1 MAIYKEDIQTIDL
14 ETGTIAR
21 TFRNKSLG
29 EGDWYGDR
37 FGVIVLRGGQ
47 PVDLTGVSVSGF
59 FIRANGTTEA
69 LSGSRSGN
77 KCWVDLPAA
86 CYAVEGNFTLGI
98 KLTHSVTTVTARIV
112 DGTIVNTTLG
122 SINDPGSIIPDITS
136 FGTLV
141 GQAEDA
147 ADTIESFDITETLIS
162 GTRYRLGVVEA
173 T

>member
-14 ETGTIAR
+14 ETGTISR
-21 TFRNKSLG
+21 TFLNKVLG
-29 EGDWYGDR
+29 EGDAYGDR
-37 FGVIVLRGGQ
+37 FGVIVQRGGQ

-59 FIRANGTTEA
+59 FIRANGTTES
-69 LSGSRSGN
+69 LSGSRSGS

-98 KLTHSVTTVTARIV
+98 KLTHSGTTVTARIV
-112 DGTIVNTTLG
+112 DGTIVNTSLG
-122 SINDPGSIIPDITS
+122 SIYDPGSLIPDLADWTA
-136 FGTLV
+136 LV
-141 GQAEDA
+141 SRAEA
-147 ADTIESFDITETLIS
+147 AAEKIESFDITATLIS

>member
-1 MAIYKEDIQTIDL
+1 MAIYKEDIQIIDL
-14 ETGTIAR
+14 ETGTVSR
-21 TFRNKSLG
+21 TFLNKALG
-29 EGDWYGDR
+29 EGDSYGDR
-37 FGVIVLRGGQ
+37 FGVFVQRGGQ

-69 LSGSRSGN
+69 LTGHRSGN